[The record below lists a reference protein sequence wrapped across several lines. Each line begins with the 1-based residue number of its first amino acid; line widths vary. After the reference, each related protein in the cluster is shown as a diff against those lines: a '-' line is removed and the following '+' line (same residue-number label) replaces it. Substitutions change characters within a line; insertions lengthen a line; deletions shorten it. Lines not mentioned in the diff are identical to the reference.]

1 MGTPVRKRQQMPS
14 PSHFKVDLS
23 HHSNILHANKKVK
36 HVFHILQKLS
46 DVFNKNAF
54 KWLLLSF
61 LLVWLVGIAV
71 FASSSTSSSDIQGN
85 QVELNVTRQFSSV
98 LDLQSITTIQERFEK
113 MKILSDKQKYIL
125 GNLSKNLSD
134 MKLNKLP

>member
-1 MGTPVRKRQQMPS
+1 MPSS

-23 HHSNILHANKKVK
+23 HHPNFHENK
-36 HVFHILQKLS
+36 KLS
-46 DVFNKNAF
+46 DVFNKNSF

-85 QVELNVTRQFSSV
+85 QVELNVTGQFSSV

-113 MKILSDKQKYIL
+113 MKILSEKQKYIL

-134 MKLNKLP
+134 

>member
-1 MGTPVRKRQQMPS
+1 MDGTMEG
-14 PSHFKVDLS
+14 
-23 HHSNILHANKKVK
+23 AY
-36 HVFHILQKLS
+36 
-46 DVFNKNAF
+46 
-54 KWLLLSF
+54 F
-61 LLVWLVGIAV
+61 LLFFLF
-71 FASSSTSSSDIQGN
+71 FAGN
-85 QVELNVTRQFSSV
+85 QVELNVTG